1 MVSLMRNLTIP
12 CPFCNVENK
21 LTVFQADQAS
31 LFRVKCNACAREF
44 QIDSTGNIAD
54 LKTSTPSPAG
64 RGPPADRVTRRIIE
78 PPEARLVREHRK
90 KDRERQ
96 EMKGLLDELKEA
108 EEEASVPGKEPGRE
122 PERRKRPTP
131 EKAKEFEPEKEMKP
145 AADKEKIRRQK
156 NGKPPPA
163 GVGKGPDDLGGRKGD
178 GQPQPAPGQGHPSGH
193 LYHPSGHPYQPSGD
207 PYPRHPGAQ
216 GGPPGYPGQPQDMKP
231 PQYPYPPGLGQYPPS
246 FPFRYGTPPFSRNPE
261 WVWKLLIISAVLG
274 LFTSI
279 VFFLFFNLTFNGG
292 LEEMTIGGTVVDEQG
307 KPISNT
313 TLTILDENLTDITD
327 ERGRYEIGN
336 ISTGTHELR
345 VHAEGY
351 TILHYRFTLADWSE
365 YDEDF
370 TLENASGDSKTIEVD
385 DSMGDE
391 MYSIP
396 TLMIVSSTIAF
407 LGGITA
413 RRRRY
418 WAFCVMASIA
428 GIFSL
433 GMIFVSPV
441 LSIAAMVILFRTRYA
456 YRRESR

>member
-12 CPFCNVENK
+12 CPYCNVENK
-21 LTVFQADQAS
+21 LTVFQADQTS

-64 RGPPADRVTRRIIE
+64 RGPPVDRVTRRIIE

-96 EMKGLLDELKEA
+96 EVKALQEELKEA
-108 EEEASVPGKEPGRE
+108 EEEASVSGREPGRE
-122 PERRKRPTP
+122 PDRRMRPTQ
-131 EKAKEFEPEKEMKP
+131 EKAREMYPDKVGKPEAE
-145 AADKEKIRRQK
+145 KEKIYGEK
-156 NGKPPPA
+156 NGKPPAA
-163 GVGKGPDDLGGRKGD
+163 GVGKGPDDLGGRKRG

-193 LYHPSGHPYQPSGD
+193 PYQPSGHPNQPSGG
-207 PYPRHPGAQ
+207 PYPPHPGAQ

-279 VFFLFFNLTFNGG
+279 VFFLFFNLTFSGG
-292 LEEMTIGGTVVDEQG
+292 LEEMTIEGKVVDEQG
-307 KPISNT
+307 KPISNA
-313 TLTILDENLTDITD
+313 TLTILDENLTDTTD

-351 TILHYRFTLADWSE
+351 SILHYRFTLADWSQ

-370 TLENASGDSKTIEVD
+370 TLENASVDSKTIEVD

-418 WAFCVMASIA
+418 WAFCVIASVA

-441 LSIAAMVILFRTRYA
+441 LSIAAMVILFRTRDA
-456 YRRESR
+456 YRK